1 MSGATFSHFTPEG
14 SKPCALANTGK
25 SLREA
30 LKGWPRMVLP
40 ARSPGFL
47 MGPSLRTMTE
57 LGFRS
62 YWMATALSAAC
73 GLARLNS
80 IMLDRSADAL
90 S

>member
-1 MSGATFSHFTPEG
+1 MSGETFSHFTPDG
-14 SKPCALANTGK
+14 SKPWALAKAGN

-30 LKGWPRMVLP
+30 LKGWPSKVLP
-40 ARSPGFL
+40 ARSAGFL
-47 MGPSLRTMTE
+47 MGPSLRTMIE

-62 YWMATALSAAC
+62 YWMATASNCAV

-80 IMLDRSADAL
+80 IMVDRSAEAT